1 MSIKLTQPTMR
12 LATLFFWDFFV
23 NPVMRW
29 NGHFFF
35 NSLNKMTNAA
45 YENAM
50 RRCPRN

>member
-1 MSIKLTQPTMR
+1 MSIKLKQPTMR
-12 LATLFFWDFFV
+12 LATFFCKSSDAVEWSC
-23 NPVMRW
+23 
-29 NGHFFF
+29 FFF